1 MSEVAEAMT
10 KSADLRGK
18 LLEQYFTL
26 CDARD
31 AVYAKAAPVQ
41 AELDKAIAATQ
52 ACQATE
58 AALAR
63 EIESIWGP
71 NWVAMK
77 KEIAQLA
84 AVLGKIPP
92 RA

>member
-1 MSEVAEAMT
+1 MNEVTEAMT

-18 LLEQYFTL
+18 LLEQYYSL

-31 AVYAKAAPVQ
+31 AVYAKAKP
-41 AELDKAIAATQ
+41 AEEALAAAVARTQ
-52 ACQATE
+52 ECQAAE
-58 AALAR
+58 NAAAR
-63 EIESIWGP
+63 EVEAIWGP
-71 NWVAMK
+71 NWLALK